1 MPNPSLIAMR
11 VLEGETLSDEERS
24 WLTPA
29 LLAQLAIGGYLSL
42 TDHERQTLPASLLAN
57 LAIGSHIQLTRP
69 ERDRLPENR
78 LAQLVI
84 GGKTDIEADELE
96 RFSEA
101 VRTIIE
107 QVSTANPRTAS
118 VDS

>member
-11 VLEGETLSDEERS
+11 VLDGETLSDEERS
-24 WLTPA
+24 WLTPG

-57 LAIGSHIQLTRP
+57 LAIGSHISLTRL
-69 ERDRLPENR
+69 ERDRLPENL

-84 GGKTDIEADELE
+84 GGKVEVEAGELD
-96 RFSEA
+96 RFSDA
-101 VRTIIE
+101 VRKIVE
-107 QVSTANPRTAS
+107 QVSTTKSGTTGRDN
-118 VDS
+118 